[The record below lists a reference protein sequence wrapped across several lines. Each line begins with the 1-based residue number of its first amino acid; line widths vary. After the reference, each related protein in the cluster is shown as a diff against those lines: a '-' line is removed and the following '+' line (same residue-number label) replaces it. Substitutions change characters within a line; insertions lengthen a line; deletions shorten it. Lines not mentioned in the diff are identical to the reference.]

1 MEKVFNRK
9 LKKLIDS
16 HDVVSFDIFDTLIK
30 RNCFNPTDIFDI
42 VEMKYNENYEK
53 KISKFREKRILAEK
67 LARDKYKQYEDVT
80 LKEIYECLSLDKQ
93 IKNKLQKIEI
103 DIEIEFCQKNYEMF
117 EIYKYCVSK
126 KKKVICIS
134 DMYLPKNIL
143 KQILSKANYNID
155 NVFISCDYRKT
166 KLTGSLYE
174 EVLLCLKCKKNKIL
188 HIGDSWRADFISPKK
203 IGIQSFHISKRVKKI
218 RSLNKLNI
226 KELNKC
232 NNIIYKFIANN
243 SLIIDNKYEKLGYE
257 IIGPMCLEF
266 CNWINMTT
274 QKNYIDN
281 LLFCARDMKMM
292 QKIYNL
298 LYPKNKNSYFFV
310 SRKSTYL
317 PYLFK
322 NKNYNN
328 FIKLLPI
335 GTRKFTISEIL
346 NMFNFNLKDE
356 QILLTKY
363 GLEKYR
369 YDANELISNKNMIS
383 FYKNELLPYI
393 NTIGKEQY
401 NNFISYLKSLNI
413 TSKTAIVDLGWRGTT
428 QDIMIDILN
437 QNLYGM
443 YLGLNSLNGKN
454 LRKNYFSFLYVND
467 NNDLK
472 KKVYPLMSTLELLL
486 SATHGSTISYTNNLK
501 KTVILGLAPN
511 EKNELI
517 ENLQNGALK
526 FIEDFSKYNN
536 YINEY
541 TTNYFTVNLVRLLDN
556 PTLDIAKNIGEI
568 YTENIFTRRLA
579 SPKSLLYYIFNFNKL
594 KFDLKDSEWK
604 IGFCKRLFKIK
615 LPYFKIYNILKYQRK
630 RD

>member
-1 MEKVFNRK
+1 
-9 LKKLIDS
+9 
-16 HDVVSFDIFDTLIK
+16 
-30 RNCFNPTDIFDI
+30 
-42 VEMKYNENYEK
+42 
-53 KISKFREKRILAEK
+53 
-67 LARDKYKQYEDVT
+67 
-80 LKEIYECLSLDKQ
+80 
-93 IKNKLQKIEI
+93 
-103 DIEIEFCQKNYEMF
+103 
-117 EIYKYCVSK
+117 
-126 KKKVICIS
+126 
-134 DMYLPKNIL
+134 
-143 KQILSKANYNID
+143 
-155 NVFISCDYRKT
+155 
-166 KLTGSLYE
+166 
-174 EVLLCLKCKKNKIL
+174 
-188 HIGDSWRADFISPKK
+188 
-203 IGIQSFHISKRVKKI
+203 
-218 RSLNKLNI
+218 
-226 KELNKC
+226 
-232 NNIIYKFIANN
+232 
-243 SLIIDNKYEKLGYE
+243 
-257 IIGPMCLEF
+257 
-266 CNWINMTT
+266 
-274 QKNYIDN
+274 
-281 LLFCARDMKMM
+281 
-292 QKIYNL
+292 
-298 LYPKNKNSYFFV
+298 
-310 SRKSTYL
+310 
-317 PYLFK
+317 
-322 NKNYNN
+322 
-328 FIKLLPI
+328 
-335 GTRKFTISEIL
+335 
-346 NMFNFNLKDE
+346 MFNFNLKDE

-401 NNFISYLKSLNI
+401 KNFISYLKSLNI